1 MALKGLFDTAYSFG
15 QDLSKGVQ
23 DYGRGLSKVEQ
34 EFQSGDRNVGE
45 YILGTGY
52 YGVAKPIEE
61 LFSYFIPDPIEEAIG
76 SAAQYGMEATG
87 LDDALQSLDPDT
99 RRAAEEAF
107 GLFGILSPAGAVKG
121 QLGSRAV
128 AKGAPDTRTARERAR
143 AGMVSSNFD
152 VIIDNFYDPNTKT
165 YPGLR
170 GATSFDKLG
179 RKLMGLGEWGAKG
192 IARTAKLAF
201 DPVARAR
208 FMETGVTPVAT
219 DAYKKFAK
227 LEERMNA
234 MPDGDAKKE
243 LQKEFN
249 TALET
254 ITSQMQQMGNI
265 GEQAGTVPL
274 KRNVPREFVER
285 AAMEGT
291 PIYKSKAELGDNW
304 FDASAGTKGNVGP
317 LNPEVSQF
325 VGDYIEEAWRRS
337 GLDMDRA
344 KILVKAPSGRLTGD
358 HWASMAFNAQVN
370 AIERAF
376 RETTGRKRYVGG
388 EIVRKQSGPDTW
400 RTGDLEPD
408 VAEKRVLGG
417 TTETTTAPPGG
428 FYDVEING
436 DNVELVPDIDGL
448 QKALEETR
456 VTRDADGKLSG
467 DEKLVKTFGKDA
479 PKNFDIVGQDNKG
492 VWIRFSHPARAKVEG
507 GMNILMRVEPDGTLT
522 SIASDLHDFGD
533 KLPGINKLLDD
544 ALPNQVLAVTP
555 PMQSNVFSLSSLRSN
570 KKDNVPL
577 KEEYGEFVEEKL
589 IDKPKPQ
596 LDETQGKEELR
607 VLGDLQPSKAEIA
620 RQTVPVAQNV
630 AFTANVLD
638 PDEDFQ
644 IDPDLIGP

>member
-1 MALKGLFDTAYSFG
+1 MALKGLFDTVYGVG
-15 QDLSKGVQ
+15 QDLYGGLQ
-23 DYGRGLSKVEQ
+23 DYRQGLMNVER

-52 YGVAKPIEE
+52 YGVAKPVEE

-128 AKGAPDTRTARERAR
+128 AKGAPDTRTAREKAR

-170 GATSFDKLG
+170 GDTSFDKAG
-179 RKLMGLGEWGAKG
+179 RKLMGLAEWGAKG

-201 DPVARAR
+201 NPVTRAR

-219 DAYKKFAK
+219 DAYKKLAK
-227 LEERMNA
+227 LEQRMDA
-234 MPDGDAKKE
+234 MPAGEAKDA

-249 TALET
+249 EALET

-265 GEQAGTVPL
+265 GVQAGTKPL

-304 FDASAGTKGNVGP
+304 FDTSAGTKGNVGP
-317 LNPEVSQF
+317 LSPEVSKF
-325 VGDYIEEAWRRS
+325 VGDYIEQAWRGS

-344 KILVKAPSGRLTGD
+344 KILVKAPTGRLTGE

-376 RETTGRKRYVGG
+376 RETTGRKRYVDG
-388 EIVRKQSGPDTW
+388 EIVRKESGPDTW

-417 TTETTTAPPGG
+417 TTETTTAPKGG
-428 FYDVEING
+428 FYNVEING
-436 DNVELVPDIDGL
+436 DRIELIPDIDGL
-448 QKALEETR
+448 RKALEDTR
-456 VTRDADGKLSG
+456 VTRDAEGKLSG
-467 DEKLVKTFGKDA
+467 DEKLVKTYGKDS
-479 PKNFDIVGQDNKG
+479 PKNFNIVGQDDKG
-492 VWIRFSHPARAKVEG
+492 VWISFSHPARAKVEG
-507 GMNILMRVEPDGTLT
+507 GMNILMRVEPDGSLT

-544 ALPNQVLAVTP
+544 ALPNQVLATTP

-577 KEEYGEFVEEKL
+577 KEEYGKSVEEKL
-589 IDKPKPQ
+589 IDKPVPQ
-596 LDETQGKEELR
+596 LSEAQGRAELD
-607 VLGDLQPSKAEIA
+607 VLGDLQPSKTEIA
-620 RQTVPVAQNV
+620 RQTIPVAQNV

-638 PDEDFQ
+638 PDEDFRL
-644 IDPDLIGP
+644 DPELFGP

>member
-1 MALKGLFDTAYSFG
+1 MALKGLFDTAYGVG
-15 QDLSKGVQ
+15 QDLYGGLQ
-23 DYGRGLSKVEQ
+23 DYRQGLMNVER

-87 LDDALQSLDPDT
+87 LDEALQSLDPDT

-128 AKGAPDTRTARERAR
+128 AKGAPDTRTAREQAR

-170 GATSFDKLG
+170 GDTSFDKAG
-179 RKLMGLGEWGAKG
+179 RKLMGLAEWGTKG

-201 DPVARAR
+201 NPVTRAR

-219 DAYKKFAK
+219 DAYKKLAQLEAK
-227 LEERMNA
+227 IEA
-234 MPDGDAKKE
+234 MPVGEAKDALVKQHNE
-243 LQKEFN
+243 
-249 TALET
+249 ALET

-265 GEQAGTVPL
+265 GVQAGNVPL

-317 LNPEVSQF
+317 LSPEVSKF
-325 VGDYIEEAWRRS
+325 VGDYIEQTWRGS

-388 EIVRKQSGPDTW
+388 EIVRKESGPDTW

-417 TTETTTAPPGG
+417 TTETTVAPKGG
-428 FYDVEING
+428 FYDVEIKG
-436 DNVELVPDIDGL
+436 DRIELVPDIDGL
-448 QKALEETR
+448 RKALEETR

-467 DEKLVKTFGKDA
+467 DEKLVKTYGKDS
-479 PKNFDIVGQDNKG
+479 PKNFNIVGQDDKG
-492 VWIRFSHPARAKVEG
+492 VWVSFSHPSRAKVEG
-507 GMNILMRVEPDGTLT
+507 GMNVLMRVEPDGTLT

-544 ALPNQVLAVTP
+544 ALPNQVLSTTP

-577 KEEYGEFVEEKL
+577 KEEYGESVEGKL
-589 IDKPKPQ
+589 IDKPAPQ
-596 LDETQGKEELR
+596 LSEAQGRAELD

-620 RQTVPVAQNV
+620 RQAVPVAQNV

-644 IDPDLIGP
+644 IDPDLLGP